1 MHKSDWEW
9 RQLKFLRTSILKL
22 LVINRNPVMFS
33 QPWAPNHPFHII
45 SHNFSFHQRVSQ
57 DCSVASKIAFWVNIW
72 WFGPPLPWPSMVLGP
87 LSSIFRKRKRR
98 ACWFAER
105 WASEITRFITVCL
118 RLITVDWFRSSFWL
132 GPAGFTPGTLVIPS
146 WRGHPGCIPTIL

>member
-1 MHKSDWEW
+1 MICQQWWQNDDKQLVWMHKSDWEW

-22 LVINRNPVMFS
+22 LVINRNPVMFF
-33 QPWAPNHPFHII
+33 QPWPPNHPFHII

-87 LSSIFRKRKRR
+87 LASIFRKRKRR
-98 ACWFAER
+98 FCWFAER

-118 RLITVDWFRSSFWL
+118 RFVYGWL
-132 GPAGFTPGTLVIPS
+132 VQKFLQV
-146 WRGHPGCIPTIL
+146 